1 MKKRIQGKLTKK
13 LIIEYKIPSFDPGT
27 MTRHVDAKEGFYYF
41 TP

>member
-13 LIIEYKIPSFDPGT
+13 LMIDYKIPSFDPGT
-27 MTRHVDAKEGFYYF
+27 MTRRDAKEGFYNF